1 MQKLTK
7 EDEMA
12 LLKFLK
18 YFVSSFIEPSE
29 LSEKQKLSLI
39 KVFLYKRSREEIQNA
54 IARGKSIK

>member
-39 KVFLYKRSREEIQNA
+39 KAFLYKRSREEIQNA